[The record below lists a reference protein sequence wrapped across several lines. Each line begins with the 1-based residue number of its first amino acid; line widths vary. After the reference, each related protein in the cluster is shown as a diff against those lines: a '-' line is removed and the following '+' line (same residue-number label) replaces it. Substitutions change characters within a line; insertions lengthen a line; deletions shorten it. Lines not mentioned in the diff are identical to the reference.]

1 MSNMGDPEPK
11 RRGRPRAF
19 SLERKETHEIHLRFG
34 VEIWTTLR
42 DYSEETGELSLSM
55 AVRRIVRTRLIELGY
70 VKEKVHLFPQSHK
83 SP

>member
-1 MSNMGDPEPK
+1 MEESEPK

-19 SLERKETHEIHLRFG
+19 SPERKQTHEIHLRFE
-34 VEIWTTLR
+34 VELWTALR

-55 AVRRIVRTRLIELGY
+55 AVRRIVRARLVELGY
-70 VKEKVHLFPQSHK
+70 VKQKVHLFPQSQK